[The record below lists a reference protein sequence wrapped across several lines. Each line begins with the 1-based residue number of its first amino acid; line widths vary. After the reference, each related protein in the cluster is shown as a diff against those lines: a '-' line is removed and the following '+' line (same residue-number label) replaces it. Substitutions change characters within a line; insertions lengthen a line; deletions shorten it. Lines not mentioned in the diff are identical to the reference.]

1 MVRKTKKNQK
11 HTSKPSID
19 KSFIFIFYT
28 NYYTVYVKLVPIKCK
43 IKSMDLIILFSK
55 FSKKFKNWIK
65 CVNEVY
71 SFLINNGSNLL
82 KKKKSMVLYNN
93 I

>member
-1 MVRKTKKNQK
+1 
-11 HTSKPSID
+11 
-19 KSFIFIFYT
+19 
-28 NYYTVYVKLVPIKCK
+28 
-43 IKSMDLIILFSK
+43 MDLIILFSK
-55 FSKKFKNWIK
+55 FSKKCKNWIK

-93 I
+93 IWNIFIWVISYILISSSQKKKKVILLSLSLSLLI